1 MDDRRYEL
9 GNEKIGKLL
18 LRYAL
23 PASVGMFAN
32 SLNGIIDTIFVGNTE
47 HGTLALA
54 ALVVSSPIQMLI
66 LAIGM
71 TVGVGTASVISRS
84 LGSGNQRRAERAAG
98 TSFTTVAFFGLVMVL
113 LGYAFLT
120 PLLRLF
126 AATDAV
132 LPFAHQYLS
141 ILLVGTCFFS
151 FAISCNNVVRS
162 EGNVKI
168 AMIAMLIGA
177 TVNIILDPILIFG
190 LDMGIRGAAWANV
203 ASSLCS
209 FSYLCRYFI
218 SGKSML
224 RIRRADLIPDLTI
237 LAEILRIGAVS
248 FVRMAAGSAMA
259 IIINRSIIY
268 YGTDTHLAIFG
279 VANRALSFFY
289 MPLFGLVQGL
299 QPIVGFNYGARNL
312 SRVKKAVHAS
322 AIVGTAIASAGFLVV
337 MIFTRPMLDLFSNDP
352 AMIDEG
358 VNIVRITI
366 ICMPCA
372 GLTMVGGSFFQA
384 IGKALPA
391 LVLTMSRQ
399 ILFLIPMILILPR
412 YLGLLGIWVSLPVA
426 ELVSVILTTAWV
438 IYEMRAFRPQ
448 PPPIYV
454 PEHESLDTGPEPA
467 SSRGTGSG

>member
-9 GNEKIGKLL
+9 GNENIGRLL
-18 LRYAL
+18 VRYAL
-23 PASVGMFAN
+23 PASVGMFVN
-32 SLNGIIDTIFVGNTE
+32 SLNGIIDTIFIGNTE

-54 ALVVSSPIQMLI
+54 ALAVSGPIQMLI
-66 LAIGM
+66 LAVGM
-71 TVGVGTASVISRS
+71 TVGIGTASVISRS
-84 LGSGNQRRAERAAG
+84 LGAGNQRRAERAAG
-98 TSFTTVAFFGLVMVL
+98 TSFATVAFLGLVMVL
-113 LGYAFLT
+113 LGYTYLT

-126 AATDAV
+126 GASDAV

-141 ILLVGTCFFS
+141 ILLVGACFFG

-168 AMIAMLIGA
+168 AMIAMLFGA

-209 FSYLCRYFI
+209 FSYLCRYFV

-224 RIRRADLIPDLTI
+224 RIRSADLIPDFTI
-237 LAEILRIGAVS
+237 LPEVFRIGASS
-248 FVRMAAGSAMA
+248 FARMAAGSLMA
-259 IIINRSIIY
+259 IIINKSIIH
-268 YGTDTHLAIFG
+268 YGTDTHLAILG
-279 VANRALSFFY
+279 VSNRALMFFY

-299 QPIVGFNYGARNL
+299 QPIVGFNYGAGNL
-312 SRVKKAVHAS
+312 SRVKKAVRTG
-322 AIVGTAIASAGFLVV
+322 AIVGTLIASAGFVV
-337 MIFTRPMLDLFSNDP
+337 IMIFTRPMLDLFSNDQ
-352 AMIDEG
+352 ALIDEG

-366 ICMPCA
+366 IFMPCA
-372 GLTMVGGSFFQA
+372 GFTMIGGSFFQA

-399 ILFLIPMILILPR
+399 ILFLIPMIVILPL
-412 YLGLLGIWVSLPVA
+412 YLGLLGIWVSLPAA
-426 ELVSVILTTAWV
+426 ELVSFILTTAWV
-438 IYEMRAFRPQ
+438 IHEVRAFRRHS
-448 PPPIYV
+448 PPIPI
-454 PEHESLDTGPEPA
+454 PEHDSLATGPEPA